1 MVHSVAAPAAGHD
14 AADTRLAWRARVA
27 ALLFALL
34 VAALAGLVVAF
45 AISAR
50 GANRQF
56 TQASLSERQAAVVAR
71 IVALAPAGQGPALE
85 RALADYRALVAE
97 EVGLARGPTLTREQI
112 RADALVQLARTPG
125 AQMRLEALART
136 IDGQENG
143 ELQAGRRALD
153 EVGLGHLA
161 DQAAGS
167 LTLSNQKRLEIARA
181 LATGAKL
188 LLLDEVMAGLTAT
201 EVAQMSET
209 LFRLRQERKL
219 TILIIEHVM
228 GALMNLSDRILVLD
242 HGVPIAMGP
251 PEQVVADENVI
262 RVYFG

>member
-1 MVHSVAAPAAGHD
+1 MMILQVNNVSKQFGGLKALQDVSFKVDEGAIFGLMGANGAGK
-14 AADTRLAWRARVA
+14 TT
-27 ALLFALL
+27 LFGVIAGQIRPNGGTITFDGRP
-34 VAALAGLVVAF
+34 LAGRRPDQICRMGLGRTFQIVRPFANLSVLDNVVVPAMYGSVR
-45 AISAR
+45 AHRLDQA
-50 GANRQF
+50 
-56 TQASLSERQAAVVAR
+56 TQVGRQA
-71 IVALAPAGQGPALE
+71 LE
-85 RALADYRALVAE
+85 D
-97 EVGLARGPTLTREQI
+97 VGLAH
-112 RADALVQLARTPG
+112 A
-125 AQMRLEALART
+125 
-136 IDGQENG
+136 
-143 ELQAGRRALD
+143 
-153 EVGLGHLA
+153 A

-209 LFRLRQERKL
+209 LFRLRQERNL

-251 PEQVVADENVI
+251 PEEIVTDENVVK
-262 RVYFG
+262 VYFG

>member
-1 MVHSVAAPAAGHD
+1 MTMLRVDNVSKQFGGLKALQDVSFSVDEGTIFGLMGANGAGK
-14 AADTRLAWRARVA
+14 TT
-27 ALLFALL
+27 LFGVIAGQIRPNGGTITFDGRP
-34 VAALAGLVVAF
+34 LAGQRPDQICRMGFGRTFQIVRPF
-45 AISAR
+45 ANLSVLENVIVSAMY
-50 GANRQF
+50 GA
-56 TQASLSERQAAVVAR
+56 V
-71 IVALAPAGQGPALE
+71 
-85 RALADYRALVAE
+85 RAH
-97 EVGLARGPTLTREQI
+97 
-112 RADALVQLARTPG
+112 
-125 AQMRLEALART
+125 RLEAAT
-136 IDGQENG
+136 
-143 ELQAGRRALD
+143 QAGRRALD